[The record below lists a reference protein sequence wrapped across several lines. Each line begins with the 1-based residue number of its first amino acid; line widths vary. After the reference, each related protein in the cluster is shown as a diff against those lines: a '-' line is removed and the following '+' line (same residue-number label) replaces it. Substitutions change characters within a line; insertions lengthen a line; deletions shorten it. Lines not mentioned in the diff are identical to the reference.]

1 MQDQPSALNGA
12 RVPRVFVHGHY
23 QCQSCRS
30 KRIDIG
36 RGFAAVINYPEPGP
50 TVFRMAR
57 AECSAFH
64 LAVLRRRVMFRQ
76 TGRWGN
82 LQPFFFDRYRAAL

>member
-30 KRIDIG
+30 NIDDCCQG
-36 RGFAAVINYPEPGP
+36 EVCEGLE
-50 TVFRMAR
+50 
-57 AECSAFH
+57 
-64 LAVLRRRVMFRQ
+64 
-76 TGRWGN
+76 
-82 LQPFFFDRYRAAL
+82 